1 MIKIP
6 TIAWRKQAG
15 PLAGLILSLVFASV
29 LVAISTAPRWLD
41 LDRDLT
47 VGERAPITVRR
58 AEVSL
63 RPTMSGRVIVARG
76 EIVSEEQAT
85 AAHVE
90 RVRELFGPAGL
101 AGRFAAFA
109 VAGLLLTTFFRHTQR
124 GRHLRV
130 QFAALAAITAATL
143 AIETALLLT
152 PLSALAIPVATLAM
166 LMTALIDHLGHT
178 GHLGRTGRDAGVS
191 TAIAIALVTAALV
204 PFDAAVA
211 VVLAAQGVGGV
222 LAIPSSLRKKPQA
235 FLLAGLAAGAA
246 GAAAY
251 AATYLIYGES
261 FPRWELEDVA
271 RSPLL
276 GALVGGLLAGPIA
289 MLLRGPMERL
299 IGDIP
304 RSRLIE
310 LTDLENPLLK
320 KIATESPGTW
330 QHSLAMANM
339 AEIAAN
345 AIGANALLVRV
356 GAYYHDLGKSLQPQ
370 YYIENL
376 ASGQQSPHDQ
386 LPPETSADA
395 IFSHVTE
402 GVKLGRARRLPEA
415 VIDFMHMHH
424 GDGVLEYFWS
434 KCVEQGN
441 PKQLGI
447 ASFRYPGVRPQSRET
462 AILAIVD
469 AVEAGSRTLK
479 NADGKAIESLVQ
491 RIVYGK
497 LHLGQLDESGL
508 TVADL
513 RILSNTLVETL
524 KHAHHVRI
532 EYPWQKEERAQR
544 EAAASIPPAATTS
557 GRFVLDSADS
567 PRPLL
572 RENRAATPPPARPAS
587 GDDLAGALDDTI
599 SLTPGTMVLGPPPA
613 TKPEL
618 AASSSAAIDRTRNEK
633 RRPPSPRGATRDGT
647 DD

>member
-6 TIAWRKQAG
+6 TIEWRKQAG
-15 PLAGLILSLVFASV
+15 WVAGLILSIVFAGL

-41 LDRDLT
+41 LDRDL
-47 VGERAPITVRR
+47 VPGERASITVRR

-63 RPTMSGRVIVARG
+63 RPTMNGRVIVARG
-76 EIVSEEQAT
+76 EVISEEQAA
-85 AAHVE
+85 AAHAE
-90 RVRELFGPAGL
+90 RERQLFGPAGI
-101 AGRFAAFA
+101 AGRFAAFL

-124 GRHLRV
+124 GRHVRV
-130 QFAALAAITAATL
+130 QFAALAAIVVATM
-143 AIETALLLT
+143 AIEAALLLT
-152 PLSALAIPVATLAM
+152 PMSALAVPAATLAM
-166 LMTALIDHLGHT
+166 LMTALIDVPGQN
-178 GHLGRTGRDAGVS
+178 GRTGRDSGVS
-191 TAIAIALVTAALV
+191 SAIAIAITVAALV
-204 PFDAAVA
+204 PFDAAVV

-222 LAIPSSLRKKPQA
+222 LAIPASQRQKRQA
-235 FLLAGLAAGAA
+235 FLIGGVAAGIA
-246 GAAAY
+246 GGAAY

-261 FPRWELEDVA
+261 FPLWELEDLA

-276 GALVGGLLAGPIA
+276 GALVGGIISGPVA
-289 MLLRGPMERL
+289 MLLRGPMQRL

-304 RSRLIE
+304 RGKLIE

-376 ASGQQSPHDQ
+376 TAGAQSPHDQ

-402 GVKLGRARRLPEA
+402 GVKLARARGLPEA

-434 KCVEQGN
+434 KCNEQGN
-441 PKQLGI
+441 PKKLSI
-447 ASFRYPGVRPQSRET
+447 NAFRYPGVRPQSRET

-532 EYPWQKEERAQR
+532 EYPWQKEERALR
-544 EAAASIPPAATTS
+544 EAQAQANLPSPLATAS
-557 GRFVLDSADS
+557 GRFVLDSADA
-567 PRPLL
+567 PRPQV
-572 RENRAATPPPARPAS
+572 RAGSPSPAPAPAKS
-587 GDDLAGALDDTI
+587 EDGSLDDTV
-599 SLTPGTMVLGPPPA
+599 SLAPGTMVLGPPPA

-618 AASSSAAIDRTRNEK
+618 AAAAISQTRDV
-633 RRPPSPRGATRDGT
+633 RRPTSRPARSDG
-647 DD
+647 DE